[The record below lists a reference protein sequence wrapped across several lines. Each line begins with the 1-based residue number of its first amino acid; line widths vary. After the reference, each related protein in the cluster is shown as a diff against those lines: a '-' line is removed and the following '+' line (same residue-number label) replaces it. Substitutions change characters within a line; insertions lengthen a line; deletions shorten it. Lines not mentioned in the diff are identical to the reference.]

1 MERTTL
7 TLGEIIENNVNI
19 FDFDYPFYS
28 EEYRPTFER
37 HFIEHFYFDEIGQE
51 TIAKFK
57 QRLKIKFNLIM
68 PYWNKIFLADELE
81 QRILDNYDVTETYTS
96 NIENTSNGINQNTNN
111 IVNNNVSN
119 VSTENINKN
128 LQSDTPVTKT
138 DLEQVDYF
146 SNITKDI
153 NNGIVNNSTNEESNI
168 KSDTITNV
176 NNNRIENWERRTQ
189 GNIGVQTDADAI
201 IKYWQSLRQIEKE
214 IFEQCSSLFMEVW

>member
-19 FDFDYPFYS
+19 FDFEYPFYS

-51 TIAKFK
+51 TVAKFK

-68 PYWNKIFLADELE
+68 PYWNKIFLADNLE
-81 QRILDNYDVTETYTS
+81 QRILDNYDVTETYTREVANNS
-96 NIENTSNGINQNTNN
+96 TATNE
-111 IVNNNVSN
+111 
-119 VSTENINKN
+119 STNKN

-146 SNITKDI
+146 SNIVKDI
-153 NNGIVNNSTNEESNI
+153 GNNTS
-168 KSDTITNV
+168 NV
-176 NNNRIENWERRTQ
+176 NNNSSENWERRMQ
-189 GNIGVQTDADAI
+189 GNIGIQTDADAI
-201 IKYWQSLRQIEKE
+201 MKYWQSLRQIENE
-214 IFEQCSSLFMEVW
+214 IFEQCSNLFMEVW

>member
-7 TLGEIIENNVNI
+7 TLGEIIENDVSI

-28 EEYRPTFER
+28 EEYRPTFEQ

-51 TIAKFK
+51 TVAKFK

-119 VSTENINKN
+119 ISTENTNKN
-128 LQSDTPVTKT
+128 LQSETPVTKT

-168 KSDTITNV
+168 KSDTVTNV
-176 NNNRIENWERRTQ
+176 NDNRIEKWTRTMQ

-201 IKYWQSLRQIEKE
+201 LKYWQSLRQIENE
-214 IFEQCSSLFMEVW
+214 IFEQCSNLFMEVW

>member
-7 TLGEIIENNVNI
+7 TLGEIIENDVNI
-19 FDFDYPFYS
+19 FDFEYPFYS

-51 TIAKFK
+51 TVAKFK

-68 PYWNKIFLADELE
+68 PYWNKIFLADNLE
-81 QRILDNYDVTETYTS
+81 QRILDNYDVTETYTREVANNS
-96 NIENTSNGINQNTNN
+96 TAINE
-111 IVNNNVSN
+111 
-119 VSTENINKN
+119 STNKN

-146 SNITKDI
+146 SNIIKDVG
-153 NNGIVNNSTNEESNI
+153 NNTS
-168 KSDTITNV
+168 NV
-176 NNNRIENWERRTQ
+176 NNNSSENWERRMQ

-201 IKYWQSLRQIEKE
+201 LKYWQSLRQIENE
-214 IFEQCSSLFMEVW
+214 IFEQCSNLFMEVW

>member
-51 TIAKFK
+51 TISKFK

-68 PYWNKIFLADELE
+68 PYWNKIFLADNLE
-81 QRILDNYDVTETYTS
+81 QRILDNYDVTETYTREIANNS
-96 NIENTSNGINQNTNN
+96 TATNE
-111 IVNNNVSN
+111 
-119 VSTENINKN
+119 STNKN

-146 SNITKDI
+146 SNIVKDI
-153 NNGIVNNSTNEESNI
+153 GNNTS
-168 KSDTITNV
+168 NV
-176 NNNRIENWERRTQ
+176 NNNSLENWERRMQ

-201 IKYWQSLRQIEKE
+201 IKYWQSLRQIENE
-214 IFEQCSSLFMEVW
+214 IFEQCSNLFMEVW

>member
-68 PYWNKIFLADELE
+68 PYWNKIFLADNLE
-81 QRILDNYDVTETYTS
+81 QRILDNYDVTETYTREIANNS
-96 NIENTSNGINQNTNN
+96 IATNE
-111 IVNNNVSN
+111 
-119 VSTENINKN
+119 STNKN

-146 SNITKDI
+146 SNIVKDI
-153 NNGIVNNSTNEESNI
+153 GNNTS
-168 KSDTITNV
+168 NV
-176 NNNRIENWERRTQ
+176 NNNSLENWERRMQ

-201 IKYWQSLRQIEKE
+201 IKYWQSLRQIENE
-214 IFEQCSSLFMEVW
+214 IFKQCSNLFMEVW

>member
-214 IFEQCSSLFMEVW
+214 IFEQCSNLFMEVW

>member
-51 TIAKFK
+51 TVAKFK

-119 VSTENINKN
+119 VSTENTNKN

-176 NNNRIENWERRTQ
+176 NDNRKETWTRTMQ

-201 IKYWQSLRQIEKE
+201 IKYWKSLRQIENE
-214 IFEQCSSLFMEVW
+214 IFKQCSNLFMEVW

>member
-1 MERTTL
+1 MERTTI

-81 QRILDNYDVTETYTS
+81 QRILDNYDVTETYTREVANNS
-96 NIENTSNGINQNTNN
+96 TATNE
-111 IVNNNVSN
+111 
-119 VSTENINKN
+119 STNKN

-146 SNITKDI
+146 SNIVKDI
-153 NNGIVNNSTNEESNI
+153 RNNTNNINNNS
-168 KSDTITNV
+168 
-176 NNNRIENWERRTQ
+176 IENWERRMQ

-201 IKYWQSLRQIEKE
+201 MKYWQSLRQIENE
-214 IFEQCSSLFMEVW
+214 IFEQCSNLFMEVY

>member
-7 TLGEIIENNVNI
+7 TRGEIIENNVNI
-19 FDFDYPFYS
+19 FDFEYPFYS

-51 TIAKFK
+51 TVAKFK

-68 PYWNKIFLADELE
+68 PYWNKIFLADNLE
-81 QRILDNYDVTETYTS
+81 QRILDNYDVTETYTREVANNS
-96 NIENTSNGINQNTNN
+96 TATNE
-111 IVNNNVSN
+111 
-119 VSTENINKN
+119 STNKN

-146 SNITKDI
+146 SNIVKDI
-153 NNGIVNNSTNEESNI
+153 GNNTS
-168 KSDTITNV
+168 NV
-176 NNNRIENWERRTQ
+176 NNNSSENWERRMQ

-201 IKYWQSLRQIEKE
+201 MKYWQSLRQIENE
-214 IFEQCSSLFMEVW
+214 IFEQCSNLFMEVW

>member
-19 FDFDYPFYS
+19 FDFEYPFYS

-51 TIAKFK
+51 TVARFK

-68 PYWNKIFLADELE
+68 PYWNKIFLADNLE
-81 QRILDNYDVTETYTS
+81 QRILDNYDVTETYTREIANNS
-96 NIENTSNGINQNTNN
+96 TATNE
-111 IVNNNVSN
+111 
-119 VSTENINKN
+119 STNKN

-146 SNITKDI
+146 SNIVKDI
-153 NNGIVNNSTNEESNI
+153 GNNTS
-168 KSDTITNV
+168 NV
-176 NNNRIENWERRTQ
+176 NNNSSENWERRMQ

-201 IKYWQSLRQIEKE
+201 MKYWQSLRQIENE
-214 IFEQCSSLFMEVW
+214 IFEQCSNLFMEVW